1 MLCYGITMLLFE
13 TPICYGMKFKCYAML
28 YVVKK
33 IYQNRLD
40 IDKKNTPKSKL
51 AFPGDI
57 YTSINES
64 IKVLGKRQNKEK
76 YLPESVSSAF
86 CVSKQSIFFLGE
98 KRGPEMSPYDV
109 FSSELVAWMTFGSLY
124 DLLLVSV
131 LDRK

>member
-1 MLCYGITMLLFE
+1 MLCFAV
-13 TPICYGMKFKCYAML
+13 CC
-28 YVVKK
+28 KK
-33 IYQNRLD
+33 KYTRTDWTSI
-40 IDKKNTPKSKL
+40 KKNTPKSKL

-76 YLPESVSSAF
+76 YLPESVCSAF